1 MKINRFLWLSNFLLF
16 FLVLGSNK
24 SVAQYEYQDFTYNKE
39 AIKERK
45 VVPYPFLV
53 ERDVMYCRRIW
64 RIIDTREKMNLIMKW
79 PRNPLFRIIY
89 DAATKGYGSAP
100 IPAYRNDSLTSIC
113 TAEEILL
120 KGKSEEAAQIPDPND
135 PESDRLI
142 DTVIRTPFNPN
153 EIVRYLMM
161 EDWIFDKQTSQFF
174 IRIIAIAPLYREKVT
189 GVSGIE
195 LGESELFWVK
205 WTDFRPVLVNQEIF
219 NRANDAMRF
228 SYDDFFDLRMFTSY
242 ISKESNAFDNK
253 ILDYEEFRTDK
264 FAALLESE
272 KIKNKLF
279 EWEHDLWEY

>member
-1 MKINRFLWLSNFLLF
+1 MKASKILWFSNFLLF
-16 FLVLGSNK
+16 FLVLGTNK
-24 SVAQYEYQDFTYNKE
+24 STAQYEYQDFTYNKE

-45 VVPYPFLV
+45 IVPYPFVV
-53 ERDVMYCRRIW
+53 ERDVMYSRRIW
-64 RIIDTREKMNLIMKW
+64 RVIDTREKMNLIMKW

-100 IPAYRNDSLTSIC
+100 IPAYRTDSLTSIL
-113 TAEEILL
+113 TAEEILS
-120 KGKSEEAAQIPDPND
+120 KGGSEEAAQIADPND
-135 PESDRLI
+135 DTGERLI
-142 DTVIRTPFNPN
+142 DTVIRNQFNPK
-153 EIVRYLMM
+153 EIDRYVVM

-174 IRIIAIAPLYREKVT
+174 IRIIAIAPLYKEKVT
-189 GVSGIE
+189 GVSID

-205 WTDFRPVLVNQEIF
+205 WTDFRPILVNQEIF
-219 NRANDAMRF
+219 NRQNDAMRF

-242 ISKESNAFDNK
+242 IIKESNAFDNK
-253 ILDYEEFRTDK
+253 ISEFDEFRTDK